1 MRGAEAFMG
10 RGRPSIRGD
19 SEMSIELGVLKRP
32 NATLSVPQATPAR
45 TPGLAVAVVG
55 CGYWGS
61 KHVRVLS
68 TLPEVARV
76 IVVDPNPKIRDAI
89 VAAFPGVEGASEL
102 GNVLSQVQ
110 AVIVATPPKNHA
122 EVALLAL
129 RAGKHVLI
137 EKPLTTT
144 LAEAR
149 TLVAAALEQGTV
161 LMAGHTFEFN
171 PAVRE
176 LRRRMDEGELGTI
189 HYIHSARLNLGLYR
203 SDVNVVWDL
212 APHDISIMNYLLRST
227 PTVVGAWGSSHA
239 CGDVKDLAY
248 IRLEYGRRGVMGYAH
263 VSWLDPRKVRRVT
276 VVGSRKM
283 AVYDDLAEERLR
295 IFDCGVEGGV
305 EGRGASEQP
314 APFERPVSYRYGDI
328 VSPHIHFEEPLALE
342 DRHFVDCIR
351 RRALPMSDGNSGMAV
366 VAVLEAIDRAM
377 ATGRDLPVE
386 THDLSALQL
395 TA

>member
-1 MRGAEAFMG
+1 
-10 RGRPSIRGD
+10 
-19 SEMSIELGVLKRP
+19 MSIELGVIDRP
-32 NATLSVPQATPAR
+32 NIVVGTTAQPLIQPRP
-45 TPGLAVAVVG
+45 PGLAVAVVG

-68 TLPEVARV
+68 TLPDVARV
-76 IVVDPNPKIRDAI
+76 IVVDPNPKVRDAI
-89 VAAFPGVEGASEL
+89 VAAFPGVEGASDL
-102 GNVLSQVQ
+102 RNVLSQVQ
-110 AVIVATPPKNHA
+110 AVVVATPPRNHA
-122 EVALLAL
+122 EVALQAL
-129 RAGKHVLI
+129 RAGRHVLI
-137 EKPLTTT
+137 EKPITTT

-149 TLVAAALEQGTV
+149 LLVAEAVRHDAV

-189 HYIHSARLNLGLYR
+189 HYVHSARLNLGLYR

-227 PTVVGAWGSSHA
+227 PTTVGAWGSSHA

-248 IRLEYGRRGVMGYAH
+248 IRLDYGQRGVMGYAH

-295 IFDCGVEGGV
+295 IFDCGVEGNATG
-305 EGRGASEQP
+305 GDGP

-328 VSPHIHFEEPLALE
+328 VSPHIHFEEPLSLE

-351 RRALPMSDGNSGMAV
+351 KRRTPSSDGASGMAV
-366 VAVLEAIDRAM
+366 VAVLEAIDRAL

-386 THDLSALQL
+386 ALQL
-395 TA
+395 PEPQSSALPGPVLPLTA

>member
-1 MRGAEAFMG
+1 
-10 RGRPSIRGD
+10 
-19 SEMSIELGVLKRP
+19 MSIELGVMRRP
-32 NATLSVPQATPAR
+32 NVTVALPGHHQVAAR
-45 TPGLAVAVVG
+45 PPGLAIAVVG

-68 TLPEVARV
+68 TLPEVARI
-76 IVVDPNPKIRDAI
+76 IVVDPNPKVRDAI

-102 GNVLSQVQ
+102 RNVLANVQ
-110 AVIVATPPKNHA
+110 AVIVATPPRDHA
-122 EVALLAL
+122 EMALQAL

-137 EKPLTTT
+137 EKPITTT
-144 LAEAR
+144 LTEARLLVAEAMQHG
-149 TLVAAALEQGTV
+149 AV

-212 APHDISIMNYLLRST
+212 APHDISIMNFLLRST
-227 PTVVGAWGSSHA
+227 PTMVGAWGSSHA

-248 IRLEYGRRGVMGYAH
+248 IRLEYGQRGVMGYAH

-295 IFDCGVEGGV
+295 IFDCGVEGGQD
-305 EGRGASEQP
+305 GSDGP

-351 RRALPMSDGNSGMAV
+351 KRATPSSDGNSGMAV
-366 VAVLEAIDRAM
+366 VAVLEAIDRAL
-377 ATGRDLPVE
+377 ATGRDLPV
-386 THDLSALQL
+386 DPPDAAAASPALSL